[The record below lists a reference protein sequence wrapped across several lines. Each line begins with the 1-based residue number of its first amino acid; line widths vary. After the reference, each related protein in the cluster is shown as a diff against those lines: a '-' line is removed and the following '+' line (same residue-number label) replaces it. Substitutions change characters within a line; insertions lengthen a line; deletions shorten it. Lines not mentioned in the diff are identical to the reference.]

1 VLRMLAIVAATV
13 AMPLAIAV
21 LAPSKDFVLAR
32 NLLPALVPLLAAAGV
47 AVSMPGARRLGAA
60 IGGALVA
67 YSLGFCIWASVSPG
81 LQRPDW
87 DAVAER
93 LGEASAPRAMVS
105 WTLGEAS
112 LRYYLPHGSFQAF
125 SSEGFQWS
133 VHEIDFVSD
142 GPAPP
147 VPRNLIDPR
156 FRQVG
161 YEKVGR
167 LYVRSYEVPGPELAP
182 LRLGLIRKA
191 DLNFRSNGVLL
202 DGIGPP

>member
-1 VLRMLAIVAATV
+1 
-13 AMPLAIAV
+13 
-21 LAPSKDFVLAR
+21 
-32 NLLPALVPLLAAAGV
+32 
-47 AVSMPGARRLGAA
+47 
-60 IGGALVA
+60 
-67 YSLGFCIWASVSPG
+67 
-81 LQRPDW
+81 
-87 DAVAER
+87 
-93 LGEASAPRAMVS
+93 MVS

-125 SSEGFQWS
+125 SSEGFQWL

-182 LRLGLIRKA
+182 LRLGLVRKA
-191 DLNFRSNGVLL
+191 DLKFRSNGVLL